1 MKYLI
6 EVQDT
11 KDLKKVKQGLKHKTL
26 PYNITTME
34 GEVLH
39 HGLEGT
45 KNTAFFTFELPDNIV
60 NVNTYLLNNLDIVF
74 LSSPFLHHSLFLG
87 NVRSL
92 FAEDVYAND
101 CFVLSNIGDYNHFYV
116 RSKDPKGEKIS
127 YRTVLNA
134 LRDYYADIWGLVF
147 DFQKFNIRF
156 TLNSA
161 GTLAEVVVT
170 ADVKK
175 NYFKQYKRNLVEA
188 SK

>member
-39 HGLEGT
+39 HGLEET
-45 KNTAFFTFELPDNIV
+45 KNAAFFTFELPDNIV

-92 FAEDVYAND
+92 FAEDVY
-101 CFVLSNIGDYNHFYV
+101 V
-116 RSKDPKGEKIS
+116 RSKDPKVEKIS

-156 TLNSA
+156 TLNNA